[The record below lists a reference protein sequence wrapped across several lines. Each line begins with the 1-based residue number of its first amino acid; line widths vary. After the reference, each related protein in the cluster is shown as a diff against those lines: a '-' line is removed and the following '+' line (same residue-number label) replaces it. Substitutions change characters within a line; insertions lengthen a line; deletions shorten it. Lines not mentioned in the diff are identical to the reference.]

1 MNSRAMKVRAE
12 INRNSICDKA
22 ELMNSKRY
30 ETMNEKEILI
40 LAIEFKQEFEK
51 SFLRISKEL
60 GVQEE
65 GLITN
70 PTSLHSAWE

>member
-1 MNSRAMKVRAE
+1 MNSHATKIRAE
-12 INRNSICDKA
+12 INRNGVCDKA
-22 ELMNSKRY
+22 ELKKGKRC
-30 ETMNEKEILI
+30 EPMDEKEILI
-40 LAIEFKQEFEK
+40 LAIEFKMEFEK

-70 PTSLHSAWE
+70 PTSQHSVRE